1 VKEPVMFLHNLF
13 KSTGTT
19 FVVVSMMIASNAI
32 AADLPAFDRVRILQS
47 ARPLQDVSLIDTA
60 GQPFPLSRLHGQVA
74 FVFFGFTN
82 CPDICPLS
90 MQRLRDLHAS
100 GKVDTDRVVFV
111 LISVDG
117 ERDTP
122 EAVKKFLAGYSP
134 DFIGLTGDPK
144 EVKKLTAQFR
154 APFYKGNEVGAT
166 QQGYTVAH
174 SPQVYAIDTAGA
186 LRAEFYNASFEAMA
200 GIAEA
205 LIAESAADGPD
216 VVATN

>member
-1 VKEPVMFLHNLF
+1 MTLGMIF
-13 KSTGTT
+13 KAIGTAIVVASTA
-19 FVVVSMMIASNAI
+19 IACIAM
-32 AADLPAFDRVRILQS
+32 AADLPTFDRVRALQP
-47 ARPLQDVSLIDTA
+47 ARPLQDVTLIDTA
-60 GQPFPLSRLHGQVA
+60 GEPFPLSRLQGKVA

-90 MQRLRDLHAS
+90 MQRLRDFHAS
-100 GKVDTDRVVFV
+100 GQVATDRVVFV

-122 EAVKKFLAGYSP
+122 EAMKKFLAGYSA
-134 DFIGLTGDPK
+134 DFIGLTGEPK

-154 APFYKGNEVGAT
+154 APFYKGNEAGAS
-166 QQGYTVAH
+166 QNGYTVAH
-174 SPQVYAIDTAGA
+174 SPQVYAIDAAGA

-205 LIAESAADGPD
+205 LIAESPADGPE
-216 VVATN
+216 VTVTN